1 MTGRFANV
9 IVDISHDKVD
19 RPFQYRIPDALR
31 GELAVGMAV
40 MIPFGAG
47 NKRIKGYVMEIT
59 DRNDYDEQK
68 LKAVD
73 AIVEDG
79 ICAQADSIRLAW
91 WIRENYGSTMIAAL
105 KTVLPVKRKVKQI
118 VKKTIVCKVDAAAA
132 VRKAEEYE
140 AKHQRAKARLMRGL
154 AAQPVLPQSLV
165 TGKLKVTAQ
174 TIQALEKAGLLEVQA
189 QDTYR
194 SALPENLSASVQ
206 GAWQKKQLSEN
217 QAGIVDSIAA
227 DFKAGVRGTYLIH
240 GVTGSGK
247 TEVYMELIERIIA
260 EGRQAVMLIPEI
272 ALTYQTLVRF
282 YQRFGDRVSVMN
294 SRLSAGERSDQYERA
309 ASGDIDIMIG
319 PRSALFAPFERLG
332 LVIMDEEHEGSYKSE
347 SMPKYHAREVAGE
360 LCRMKGAS
368 LVLGSATPSI
378 ESYYR
383 ARQGEIKMFVLKERL
398 AGGQLPKVYVEDLRS
413 ELKSGNRSIFSRRLH
428 ALIDDRLKKGEQS
441 MLFINRRGYAGF
453 VSCRSCGHVMKCPHC
468 DVSLSEHTDR
478 HRKVSRLV
486 CHYCGDRKSVV

>member
-9 IVDISHDKVD
+9 IVDISHEKVD
-19 RPFQYRIPDALR
+19 RPFQYRIPEALR

-47 NKRIKGYVMEIT
+47 NKRIRGYVMEIT

-68 LKAVD
+68 LKEVD
-73 AIVEDG
+73 SIVEDG

-118 VKKTIVCKVDAAAA
+118 VKKTIVCKVDAAVA

-154 AAQPVLPQSLV
+154 AAQPVLPQPLV
-165 TGKLKVTAQ
+165 TGKLNVTVQ

-194 SALPENLSASVQ
+194 SALPENLSVSAQ

-227 DFKAGVRGTYLIH
+227 DFKSGVRGTYLIH

-247 TEVYMELIERIIA
+247 TEE
-260 EGRQAVMLIPEI
+260 
-272 ALTYQTLVRF
+272 
-282 YQRFGDRVSVMN
+282 
-294 SRLSAGERSDQYERA
+294 
-309 ASGDIDIMIG
+309 
-319 PRSALFAPFERLG
+319 
-332 LVIMDEEHEGSYKSE
+332 
-347 SMPKYHAREVAGE
+347 
-360 LCRMKGAS
+360 
-368 LVLGSATPSI
+368 
-378 ESYYR
+378 
-383 ARQGEIKMFVLKERL
+383 
-398 AGGQLPKVYVEDLRS
+398 
-413 ELKSGNRSIFSRRLH
+413 
-428 ALIDDRLKKGEQS
+428 
-441 MLFINRRGYAGF
+441 
-453 VSCRSCGHVMKCPHC
+453 
-468 DVSLSEHTDR
+468 
-478 HRKVSRLV
+478 
-486 CHYCGDRKSVV
+486 